1 MINKNSSNNNNN
13 DGKKEGEGKKS
24 MPKDITIRE
33 FVQLAISQ
41 NPLVYKRL
49 AEI

>member
-1 MINKNSSNNNNN
+1 MVNNNSNNN
-13 DGKKEGEGKKS
+13 DYDKKEQEEGKKS

-33 FVQLAISQ
+33 FVHLAISQ

-49 AEI
+49 AEL